1 MKHWHEEAERGT
13 LGLRFD
19 ASAKPLVTVDVEKY
33 QAYLDETDMTLAQK
47 EAFLQDLWQIVVA
60 FVELGFG
67 VHPLLEVCGQNE
79 ESDGADENNDSDAV
93 NYTEPKQEKGRKR

>member
-1 MKHWHEEAERGT
+1 MKHWHENAERGT

-33 QAYLDETDMTLAQK
+33 QSYLNDTDMTPEQK
-47 EAFLQDLWQIVVA
+47 EAFLQDLWAIVVS

-67 VHPLLEVCGQNE
+67 VHPLQEVCGQNE
-79 ESDGADENNDSDAV
+79 EDGENENHSDSNPV
-93 NYTEPKQEKGRKR
+93 KYEKLDQD